1 MPMSSIGILYDH
13 HVDRIR
19 RIVEQEFS
27 GCSAIFDQSAWP
39 LFQFHVQD
47 ARGTILLRQRPL
59 SLAELERLTD
69 DKLRAAIV
77 RQLHQS
83 K

>member
-1 MPMSSIGILYDH
+1 MSSIGILYDH
-13 HVDRIR
+13 HADRIK

-27 GCSAIFDQSAWP
+27 GCSAVFDQSAWP

-47 ARGTILLRQRPL
+47 AQGTIVLRQRPL

-69 DKLRAAIV
+69 DKLRAAIM
-77 RQLHQS
+77 RQLHHT

>member
-1 MPMSSIGILYDH
+1 MSSIGILYDH
-13 HVDRIR
+13 HVDRIK

-27 GCSAIFDQSAWP
+27 GCSAIFDQGAWP
-39 LFQFHVQD
+39 LFQFQVQD
-47 ARGTILLRQRPL
+47 AQGTIVLKQRPL

-69 DKLRAAIV
+69 DKLRASIT
-77 RQLHQS
+77 RQLHHS

>member
-59 SLAELERLTD
+59 SLAELERLTED
-69 DKLRAAIV
+69 RKSV
-77 RQLHQS
+77 V
-83 K
+83 

>member
-1 MPMSSIGILYDH
+1 
-13 HVDRIR
+13 
-19 RIVEQEFS
+19 
-27 GCSAIFDQSAWP
+27 

-47 ARGTILLRQRPL
+47 AQGTIVLRQRPL

-69 DKLRAAIV
+69 DKLRAAIM
-77 RQLHQS
+77 RQLHHT